1 MRVEPLHFQVPKLN
15 EETLRVESWNLN
27 YFFDPIHF
35 HEEFQITLILE
46 GKGSVFVAD
55 NVVPFKED
63 EIYLFGKNLPHV
75 FKSDKT
81 HYENGAEGHSR
92 AISVFFNQ
100 DVIKNSLSSIPEAY
114 AIQRLIDFSI
124 YGIKVSSNHTPAVR
138 KSLIA
143 LTKKKSFEKVVVFL
157 NMLRN
162 ISEDNNL
169 NFISST
175 GIPIHTVV
183 KNIPSITKVFD
194 YIRTNYQEKIT
205 LEQIAELVNMSPTA
219 FCRFFKHKTQKTF
232 SRFLI
237 EVRIGNACK
246 LLVQDDSNT
255 AECCYS
261 SGFSNISNF
270 HRHFKSVTRMTPSQY
285 RNKILGKNA

>member
-1 MRVEPLHFQVPKLN
+1 MEPLHFQVPKLI
-15 EETLRVESWNLN
+15 EETIRVESWNMN

-46 GKGSVFVAD
+46 GTGSLFVAD
-55 NVVPFKED
+55 NAVPFKEE

-81 HYENGAEGHSR
+81 YHTNQSHGHSR

-100 DVIKNSLSSIPEAY
+100 EVIKSSLNGIPEAY
-114 AIQRLIDFSI
+114 AIQRLLDFAI
-124 YGIKVSSNHTPAVR
+124 YGIKVSKENTPLIR
-138 KSLIA
+138 RSLIA
-143 LTKKKSFEKVVVFL
+143 LTRKKSFEKVMLFL
-157 NMLRN
+157 RILQK

-169 NFISST
+169 KFISST

-183 KNIPSITKVFD
+183 KNMPNITRVFD
-194 YIRTNYQEKIT
+194 FIQKNYKEKIT
-205 LEQIAELVNMSPTA
+205 LEQIAALVNMSPTA
-219 FCRFFKHKTQKTF
+219 FCRFFKYRTQKTF

-237 EVRIGNACK
+237 EVRIGHACK
-246 LLVQDDSNT
+246 LLIQDDFNT

-261 SGFSNISNF
+261 CGFSNISNF
-270 HRHFKSVTRMTPSQY
+270 HRQFKSVTGMTPSQY
-285 RNKILGKNA
+285 RQKILSRSA